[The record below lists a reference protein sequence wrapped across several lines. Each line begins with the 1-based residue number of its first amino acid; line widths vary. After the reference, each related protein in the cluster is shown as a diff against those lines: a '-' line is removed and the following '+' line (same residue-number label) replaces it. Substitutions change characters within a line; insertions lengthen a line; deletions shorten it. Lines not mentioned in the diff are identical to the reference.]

1 MVCDNS
7 NIFLIVEICHMIY
20 NVIRKGF
27 VMLKQVKVNDKSEWR
42 FDNNVKP
49 RTNNVQRRTEN
60 TLNK

>member
-1 MVCDNS
+1 
-7 NIFLIVEICHMIY
+7 MIY